1 MGACPAARAGEYS
14 WGGAADTTFWIAPRS
29 ELVVI
34 VLQQLQPATSE
45 LQLALR
51 PVIYA
56 AIVWAMIP
64 MCPTRRG
71 SPASFSL
78 WWGLCS
84 RSRCSDWLGQRSCG
98 CARKRGGRPTNVSLD
113 LRGR

>member
-1 MGACPAARAGEYS
+1 MKVGGSPLPGVGFGLGVRVQLADKPDHAAGEYS
-14 WGGAADTTFWIAPRS
+14 WGGAADTAFWIAPRS

-56 AIVWAMIP
+56 AMRNEP
-64 MCPTRRG
+64 LGGKRNPTARRRTK
-71 SPASFSL
+71 
-78 WWGLCS
+78 C
-84 RSRCSDWLGQRSCG
+84 RC
-98 CARKRGGRPTNVSLD
+98 T
-113 LRGR
+113 